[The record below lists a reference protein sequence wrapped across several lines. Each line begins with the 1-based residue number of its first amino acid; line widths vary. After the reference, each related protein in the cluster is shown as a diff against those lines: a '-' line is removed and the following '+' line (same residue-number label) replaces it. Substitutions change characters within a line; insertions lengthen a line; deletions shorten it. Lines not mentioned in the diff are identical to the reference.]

1 MIICNDY
8 TSTVDQHVRSIKIEQ
23 LSSVSQTS
31 TIFFRKKI
39 VASKKKTCFADID
52 SKIIMHISTFTGLG
66 EDSPVRVE
74 EGKIRMFVKRMEP
87 GRFYPVEYAKK
98 EYLISKTKKGV
109 IDIFRVV
116 DSNVFLLLIHY

>member
-1 MIICNDY
+1 MDTKVYYMIICNDY
-8 TSTVDQHVRSIKIEQ
+8 TSSADQHVRSIKIEQ

-31 TIFFRKKI
+31 TFFFRTEI
-39 VASKKKTCFADID
+39 VASEKKTYFADID

-66 EDSPVRVE
+66 VDSPVRVE

-87 GRFYPVEYAKK
+87 KRFYPVEYAGK

-109 IDIFRVV
+109 IDIFRV
-116 DSNVFLLLIHY
+116 IR